1 MKKSGYESAYLLN
14 IDPKPLLLVLS
25 GPSGAGKD
33 AVLTRLKEMG
43 FPLEFIVTVT
53 TRPRRNSEKDNIDY
67 HFVSGESFQKMIE
80 AKELLEWAKV
90 YGNWY
95 GVPGQP
101 VKQALAEGRDTILK
115 IDIQGATTIK
125 KILPQ
130 AVFIFLMPL
139 SKEDLVTRLR
149 GRNSESASDLDLR
162 LRTVEE
168 EIKKL
173 PIFDYVIVNKHGQI
187 DQVILEVKA
196 IITAE
201 KLRVTPREY
210 FL

>member
-1 MKKSGYESAYLLN
+1 MKISGYEGERLFN

-95 GVPGQP
+95 GVPRQP

-149 GRNSESASDLDLR
+149 QRNSESASDLDLR

-187 DQVILEVKA
+187 DQVISEIKA

-210 FL
+210 YL